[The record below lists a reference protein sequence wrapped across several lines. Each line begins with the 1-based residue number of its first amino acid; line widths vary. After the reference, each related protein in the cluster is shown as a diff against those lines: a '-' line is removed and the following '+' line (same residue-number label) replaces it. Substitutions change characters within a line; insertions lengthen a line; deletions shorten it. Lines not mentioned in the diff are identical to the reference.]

1 MIDSI
6 EQRKKG
12 WKRLVLFSSFLKP
25 GKLNIPPLK
34 KIFKYSFKKDLR
46 NWRSHFG
53 IYPFLWDEDW
63 ESSLVEIMGKDTPK
77 IQIAPVLQKLIF
89 PRSKEVLLKWLENIK
104 SFEDMEYLIPA
115 HFTAPI
121 KFKIEDC
128 QKLINEINSQ
138 KWDKL
143 PEDNKFLMGLYKKLF
158 ELGII
163 PEEVN
168 L

>member
-1 MIDSI
+1 M
-6 EQRKKG
+6 
-12 WKRLVLFSSFLKP
+12 
-25 GKLNIPPLK
+25 
-34 KIFKYSFKKDLR
+34 
-46 NWRSHFG
+46 
-53 IYPFLWDEDW
+53 
-63 ESSLVEIMGKDTPK
+63 
-77 IQIAPVLQKLIF
+77 APVLQKLIF

-104 SFEDMEYLIPA
+104 SFEDMEYLISA

-121 KFKIEDC
+121 KFSIDDC
-128 QKLINEINSQ
+128 QNLINEIKSQ